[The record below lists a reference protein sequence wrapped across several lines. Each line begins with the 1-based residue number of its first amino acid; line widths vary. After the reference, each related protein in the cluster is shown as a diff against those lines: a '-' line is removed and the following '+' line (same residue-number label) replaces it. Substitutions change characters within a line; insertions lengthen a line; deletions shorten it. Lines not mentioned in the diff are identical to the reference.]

1 MKNTRIYILCAV
13 LVLVLAGLAW
23 GLIDHFKLYV
33 RLPFLHP
40 SYFFTGVRRGAKE
53 DAPSVLWMAPFFSG
67 GGYSSEAL
75 SFASG
80 LLAADVHNSSVR
92 FKVAQHGDA
101 ISFDFV
107 YGMNQTYVNDLVLSD
122 RRHDFTKG

>member
-1 MKNTRIYILCAV
+1 MKNTFVYVLCAV
-13 LVLVLAGLAW
+13 LAFVLAGLAL
-23 GLIDHFKLYV
+23 GLIDRFKLYV

-40 SYFFTGVRRGAKE
+40 SYFFTEAKQGVQGN
-53 DAPSVLWMAPFFSG
+53 APSVLWMAPFFSG

-101 ISFDFV
+101 ISFDYV
-107 YGMNQTYVNDLVLSD
+107 YGMNQTLINDLVLSD
-122 RRHDFTKG
+122 RKHDFTKE